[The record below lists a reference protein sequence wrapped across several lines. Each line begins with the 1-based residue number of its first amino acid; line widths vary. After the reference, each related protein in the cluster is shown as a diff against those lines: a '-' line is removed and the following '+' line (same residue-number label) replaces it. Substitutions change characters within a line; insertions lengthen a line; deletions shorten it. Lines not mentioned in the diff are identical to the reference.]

1 MNNSK
6 LNVTFIKC
14 NYLLALLL
22 VVSYNSFAQA
32 GRIIRIAG
40 GGRNDSSN
48 GIHALAAEIQSVA
61 GIGMDA
67 IGNIYYVDKNRYI
80 IRKVDATTGLV
91 NTVAG
96 TFGVSGSTGDG
107 GPATAATLYYDINT
121 NINVSADGSI
131 YIIEDN
137 FGTCHI
143 RKVDGATGIITTV
156 AGGGTDTSDGVP
168 ATSARIST
176 WAVFTDHLN
185 NLYFESLGRIRKID
199 VNTGLISNIAGDPDA
214 ATYGD
219 GGPASAARISESV
232 EIQFDN
238 DNNIYIS
245 SFGNTIRKI
254 NVSTGIINT
263 IVGGGTDTANG
274 IPATNANISILEDFA
289 VDGGGNIFLVDYFDD
304 LIRYVDA
311 STGLIQTIAGGDTCT
326 ADSSLPMSSFLE
338 PLKIITNPCTGHIYF
353 SSNRYYQMVKKFSFS
368 PLVPFTSYA
377 NFYSNIHKRCR
388 GPQLTARTRRYHSSL
403 RVRTDFGDGTMDTSS
418 FRASWSGVGGY
429 VLINHD
435 YTTPRTYTITQVL
448 DSAGAPYD
456 TVIYTYNHVYCSD
469 MSVSFY
475 NDVDA
480 DCVKD
485 STEPYLMQHLVIEVD
500 SNSIPI
506 DTVFATS
513 GFTYAAYGNPRDIY
527 RFKIISTPAGLV
539 TSCPSTGYIYD
550 TLHAGVTTNTPLRM
564 ALACTSVSNVDL
576 EVNSFI
582 PSTRP
587 NTQWGYLYLRNNYCP
602 PANGTVTLHF
612 SPKYVYAGGAYP
624 VPSSTTA
631 SSLTWNVSALSD
643 ISAGPTNIYFP
654 LIHNSAM
661 SYPSDGDTVNERITI
676 TPTSG
681 PPDVNMANNVVV
693 RVDTVR
699 TSRDPNAMEVVPSCF
714 DRDTTFLFTVHF
726 ENIGSVSAENIYVM
740 DTLSR
745 SFDPSSIEIKMSS
758 HPMFVTKYMANGSS
772 IVKFDFPNINLADS
786 SDHLH
791 RDGVFMYTIK
801 NKPSLPRGLV
811 LKSQVGI
818 YFDYNDVLMTN
829 QANVTQGCPVPVS
842 VSDVKGSD
850 VPVTLHPNPATD
862 ELTITSPANKYQN
875 ISISNMLGKRIM
887 TLKMSKPTTTIDVS
901 ALPEG
906 MYIVTLN
913 GGSGS
918 EVKRFVKQ

>member
-1 MNNSK
+1 MKILSRN
-6 LNVTFIKC
+6 LTLIRCICLLTLVLGVT
-14 NYLLALLL
+14 
-22 VVSYNSFAQA
+22 YNSYGQA
-32 GRIIRIAG
+32 GRIVRFAG
-40 GGRNDSSN
+40 GGWLDSTN
-48 GIHALAAEIQSVA
+48 GIPALDASIYTPS

-67 IGNIYYVDKNRYI
+67 VGNFYYVDANRFVV
-80 IRKVDATTGLV
+80 RKIEASSGLV
-91 NTVAG
+91 YTIAG
-96 TFGVSGSTGDG
+96 MFDVYGRSGDG
-107 GPATAATLYYDINT
+107 GPATAASFSYINGFSV
-121 NINVSADGSI
+121 NAEGNI
-131 YIIEDN
+131 YITDDSL
-137 FGTCHI
+137 GTILI
-143 RKVDGATGIITTV
+143 RKVDGTTGIITTV
-156 AGGGTDTSDGVP
+156 AGGGSDTTDGVP
-168 ATSARIST
+168 ATAASIGT
-176 WAVFTDHLN
+176 LAVVADNSN
-185 NLYFESLGRIRKID
+185 NLYFESLGRIRKVD
-199 VNTGLISNIAGDPDA
+199 ASTGLISTIAGNPR
-214 ATYGD
+214 ATAFGD
-219 GGPASAARISESV
+219 GGPATAARIHQAV
-232 EIQFDN
+232 DIQLDN
-238 DNNIYIS
+238 ANNIYMTTS
-245 SFGNTIRKI
+245 RFSIRKI

-263 IVGGGTDTANG
+263 VVGGGSDTTNG
-274 IPATNANISILEDFA
+274 IPATNAFVDQVEGFS
-289 VDGGGNIFLVDYFDD
+289 VDGGGNIFFTEYNYK
-304 LIRYVDA
+304 LIRYVNA

-326 ADSSLPMSSFLE
+326 ADSSLPRSSLIYPFRILA
-338 PLKIITNPCTGHIYF
+338 NPSTGNIYF
-353 SSNRYYQMVKKFSFS
+353 SERLNSLIKKFSFS
-368 PLVPFTSYA
+368 PLVPFTYNP

-435 YTTPRTYTITQVL
+435 YTSSRTYTITQVL

-456 TVIYTYNHVYCSD
+456 TVTYTYNHAYCSD

-475 NDVDA
+475 NDIDA

-485 STEPYLMQHLVIEVD
+485 STEPYIMRHLVIEVD

-513 GFTYAAYGNPRDIY
+513 GFSYTAYGNPRDIY

-576 EVNSFI
+576 EVRSMI
-582 PSTRP
+582 PITRP
-587 NTQWGYLYLRNNYCP
+587 DEQWGYLYLRNNYCP

-612 SPKYVYAGGAYP
+612 SPKYVYAGGAFP

-643 ISAGPTNIYFP
+643 ISAGPTSIYFP

-726 ENIGSVSAENIYVM
+726 ENIGSVAAENIYVM

-758 HPMFVTKYMANGSS
+758 HPMFVTKYMANGST

-862 ELTITSPANKYQN
+862 ELTITSPANKYQS

-901 ALPEG
+901 ALPAG